1 MMKRLIPIFL
11 MIILSTNM
19 ISAQKKEAASGIP
32 LIGHDAP
39 AFKAQSTNGLINF
52 PEDFGSSWKIIF
64 AHPRDFTPVC
74 SSEILE
80 LAHKQKEFSKL
91 GAALLVVSTDNIDQ
105 LRSWKAALEELDF
118 NGRSQVKINFPLV
131 ADNTYA
137 IAKSYGMLDASDPG
151 RSIRGVFFIDPNNKV
166 QAFYFYPNQVGR
178 NTDEIQRTLLALQA
192 VHHNERYSMP
202 ANWQPGDK
210 VLVPYLTEEEEAT
223 VGKKD
228 SKISRLSWFM
238 TYKAL

>member
-11 MIILSTNM
+11 MMILSTNM
-19 ISAQKKEAASGIP
+19 ISAQRKEAVKGIP
-32 LIGHDAP
+32 LIGHEAP

-91 GAALLVVSTDNIDQ
+91 GAEILVVSTDNIDQ
-105 LRSWKAALEELDF
+105 HRSWKAALEELEF
-118 NGRSQVKINFPLV
+118 KGKSQVKIDFPLV
-131 ADNTYA
+131 ADNTYT
-137 IAKSYGMLDASDPG
+137 IAKSYGMLDVLDPS
-151 RSIRGVFFIDPNNKV
+151 RSIRGVFFIDPNNRV
-166 QAFYFYPNQVGR
+166 QAFSFYPNQVGR
-178 NTDEIQRTLLALQA
+178 NTDEIKRTLLALQT
-192 VHHNERYSMP
+192 VHQHERYSMP

-223 VGKKD
+223 LGRND

-238 TYKAL
+238 TYKSL